1 MEIVYAPKGYLG
13 FESPALRQKA
23 KAMIIELEKIF
34 NARDLCGMK
43 GADGK
48 TIKPKRLIRSSCLFG
63 SSPNDV
69 KTLLEEFNLKNI
81 VDFRYKSEQEEKPHP
96 SIDYKDANYY
106 SFPCFKSI
114 KKAFTRDKESL
125 KFIRNRGKEFT
136 EEEAIRFIE
145 TFYR

>member
-1 MEIVYAPKGYLG
+1 
-13 FESPALRQKA
+13 
-23 KAMIIELEKIF
+23 MIIKLEKIF
-34 NARDLCGMK
+34 NARDLGGMK

-69 KTLLEEFNLKNI
+69 KTLKEDFNLINI
-81 VDFRYKSEQEEKPHP
+81 IDFRYESEREEKPHP
-96 SIDYKDANYY
+96 SIDYRDVNYY
-106 SFPCFKSI
+106 SFPCFMSI

-125 KFIRNRGKEFT
+125 KFIQNLGKEFS

-145 TFYR
+145 AFYK